1 MAIRTTTVVGVT
13 QDGSRSVAWISVAD
27 SGDVSAGLKDKEVV
41 MASPGGERA
50 GSRNPHFTFHPPMYH
65 HLRTNREPEL
75 LAGLMDVGLIL
86 AEQGVVP
93 WIRLVSRP
101 YGTLKPFGE
110 TREKNAVLRF
120 AAPTDES
127 SLLIELD
134 FVRAVPADIERQYM
148 YTQVAEELALRVAVQ
163 SCPPSPASMTLLW
176 EG

>member
-1 MAIRTTTVVGVT
+1 MVIRTTTIVGVT
-13 QDGSRSVAWISVAD
+13 QDGSCSVAWISIAD
-27 SGDVSAGLKDKEVV
+27 SGDVSVGLKDKNVV

-75 LAGLMDVGLIL
+75 LAGLMDVGLML
-86 AEQGVVP
+86 AEKGLVP
-93 WIRLVSRP
+93 WVRLVSRP
-101 YGTLKPFGE
+101 YGALKPFGE
-110 TREKNAVLRF
+110 TRGKTAVLRF
-120 AAPTDES
+120 AVPNNQA

-134 FVRAVPADIERQYM
+134 FVRTIPANIEPQYM
-148 YTQVAEELALRVAVQ
+148 YTEVAAELALRVAVQ